1 MFTRNLQK
9 DLWIISPTSKRFDGE
24 GHMPVKKE
32 RQSDFFD
39 TCSQCKTGYSC
50 CHETTPP
57 ITRERRRIIESYL
70 KKERVPVE
78 EPFVESEYVFPR
90 LDADGF
96 CVFHD
101 RKTRRCLI
109 HPVKPETCVAGPI
122 TFDINVGNRKIEW
135 FVKMEKICP
144 LAGVVY
150 RDKELLRKHIESA
163 RREILRL
170 VGELNSEALKAV
182 LKKDEPET
190 FKIGEENIGADVLRK
205 LKG

>member
-1 MFTRNLQK
+1 M
-9 DLWIISPTSKRFDGE
+9 S
-24 GHMPVKKE
+24 VKKE
-32 RQSDFFD
+32 RQTDFFD
-39 TCSQCKTGYSC
+39 ICRQCKTNYTC

-70 KKERVPVE
+70 KKEKVAIE

-101 RKTRRCLI
+101 KRTRKCLI
-109 HPVKPETCVAGPI
+109 HSVKPETCVAGPI
-122 TFDINVGNRKIEW
+122 TFDINVENWKIEW

-150 RDKELLRKHIESA
+150 RDKELLRRHVESA

-170 VGELNSEALKAV
+170 VSELDSKDLKAV

-190 FKIGEENIGADVLRK
+190 FKIGEETIGANVLGK
-205 LKG
+205 LKC

>member
-1 MFTRNLQK
+1 
-9 DLWIISPTSKRFDGE
+9 
-24 GHMPVKKE
+24 MPAKGE
-32 RQSDFFD
+32 RQSNFFG
-39 TCSQCKTGYSC
+39 TCSQCKTNYSC

-70 KKERVPVE
+70 EREKTSVE

-101 RKTRRCLI
+101 RKTRKCLI
-109 HPVKPETCVAGPI
+109 HSVKPETCVAGPV
-122 TFDINVGNRKIEW
+122 TFDINIGNRKIEW
-135 FVKMEKICP
+135 FLKMEKICP

-150 RDKELLRKHIESA
+150 RDKGLLQRHVESA
-163 RREILRL
+163 RKEILRL
-170 VGELNSEALKAV
+170 VGELDPQALKAV

-190 FKIGEENIGADVLRK
+190 FKISEENIRSDVLRR
-205 LKG
+205 LKD